1 MDINTKRGQ
10 SSLNYERDA
19 IEKFSLIHPEY
30 RFIETPKDRPAAVDG
45 VFMKGGVLHSVLEV
59 KVRNM
64 TRAKLR
70 DSFDDTWLVTMDK
83 VEAGRTS
90 VHGPLSDDDVI
101 CIRWMYHCGRFSQNQ
116 IASIFWGDGTG
127 QSRISKI
134 VTGAHYAHLPGP
146 ITHRGQGTR
155 PSRRDD

>member
-19 IEKFSLIHPEY
+19 IEKFSLIQPEY

-70 DSFDDTWLVTMDK
+70 NSFDDTWLVTMDK
-83 VEAGRTS
+83 VEAGRVLSRLLRIPFVGMLYLLPEERLLTLRITDEKGLWALDFDTKET
-90 VHGPLSDDDVI
+90 VTQKCINGGEATRLNAFLPLATA
-101 CIRWMYHCGRFSQNQ
+101 REH
-116 IASIFWGDGTG
+116 
-127 QSRISKI
+127 K
-134 VTGAHYAHLPGP
+134 
-146 ITHRGQGTR
+146 
-155 PSRRDD
+155 

>member
-1 MDINTKRGQ
+1 MMDINTKRGQ

-59 KVRNM
+59 KVRNL
-64 TRAKLR
+64 TRAMLR

-83 VEAGRTS
+83 GEAGRVLSRLLRIPFVGMLYLLPEERLLTLRITDEKGEWALDFDTKET
-90 VHGPLSDDDVI
+90 VTQKCINGGEATRLNAFLPLATA
-101 CIRWMYHCGRFSQNQ
+101 REH
-116 IASIFWGDGTG
+116 
-127 QSRISKI
+127 K
-134 VTGAHYAHLPGP
+134 
-146 ITHRGQGTR
+146 
-155 PSRRDD
+155 

>member
-1 MDINTKRGQ
+1 MMDINTKRGQ

-19 IEKFSLIHPEY
+19 IDKFSLFHPEY
-30 RFIETPKDRPAAVDG
+30 RLIETPKDRPAAVDG

-83 VEAGRTS
+83 VEAGRVLSRLLRIPFVGMLYLLPEERLLTLRITDEKGGWALDFDTKET
-90 VHGPLSDDDVI
+90 VTEKCINGGEATRLNDFLPLATA
-101 CIRWMYHCGRFSQNQ
+101 REH
-116 IASIFWGDGTG
+116 
-127 QSRISKI
+127 K
-134 VTGAHYAHLPGP
+134 
-146 ITHRGQGTR
+146 
-155 PSRRDD
+155 